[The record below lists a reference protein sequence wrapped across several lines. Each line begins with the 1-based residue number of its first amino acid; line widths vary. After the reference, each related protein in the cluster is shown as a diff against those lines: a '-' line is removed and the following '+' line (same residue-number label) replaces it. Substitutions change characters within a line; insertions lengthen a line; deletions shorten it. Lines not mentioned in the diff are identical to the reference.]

1 MMKRKVSLVIAVMML
16 VSMLQI
22 GTVFAA
28 ESIDVQT
35 TGLTLPDAS
44 AYDVATLD
52 DSLFASFA
60 EPNKTVT
67 VTDIDFQEYVMTFD
81 YQTMQ
86 SDADVDSNFLIFIGK
101 DSIRFTPVRED
112 RAKSIGD
119 IFINSKPNVADI
131 SDTWNDRLYDVMYWF
146 NHQTTEK
153 YNIYLQKSGADLTI
167 GVKGPGEADYSW
179 VKIATN
185 ANDAGST
192 LKMQNNKYKL
202 AVTNAKVYLP
212 KGEGPVEPPEP
223 EGPETVTLTE
233 GALPTV
239 DLAGYDAKQLED
251 TAFDVLEQNNKSA
264 AVSDVDF
271 QNYILQFDYRTVSED
286 FAGDQNFLIHI
297 GKDAIRFRPRGGND
311 KIQLY
316 TAADAGAL
324 PGNWEDRTHLLSYGL
339 KAETTVT
346 YNIYLYK
353 NGADLVFGIK
363 ESGADKY
370 SLATITTNANDADT
384 PLRMETTGYGVEIAN
399 VQVWTPKAGEP
410 VDPPEP
416 EGPVIVTPQT
426 GALPDADLTAYTEN
440 AIADSVLAD
449 FALPSVT
456 WATKEITDFDFQEYI
471 LRFDLQTV
479 TAAPSTT
486 ENLWLLAGND
496 VVRIFPNHPEEPG
509 VFINHSANPSF
520 PGNWDNRTHEL
531 NYPIQPDTSTVYQ
544 VHMQKTGNAL
554 TVGIKKSTE
563 ANYSWMTLETE
574 ANEEGSTMSFTTS
587 AVNFNITNAKVYL
600 PKVEQGSMPEVTDFA
615 NYDKAVID
623 SSLLNLLKEDNYGV
637 AGITSIQPTNYVMKF
652 QYRQNQAATGSNQLF
667 WIYAGNDVIKLLP
680 FNGTGIWH
688 RIPDPENYPEPGKGA
703 ISEPFDASGYKH
715 AYAMKNDTT
724 TTYDIYMSKFGT
736 KLTFGIREAGE
747 TDYEWFEVDGKA
759 NTGKEDTPLTFRAFG
774 FKSTIE
780 NLEYYVPKDYVIA
793 DATYTP
799 GEGTVTVSTSVTRQG
814 ANTRDTAIFVTAV
827 YQTAGGAETL
837 YSLQATEETALSYNT
852 EAPFTNTVSVPES
865 GQYMVKSYLWNSFT
879 NMVPIAGEMSKAY

>member
-1 MMKRKVSLVIAVMML
+1 MVIAVMML

-22 GTVFAA
+22 GTAFAA
-28 ESIDVQT
+28 DPEIFDVET

-44 AYDVATLD
+44 AYDVKTLD
-52 DSLFASFA
+52 FSTLLTPDQ
-60 EPNKTVT
+60 TVT
-67 VTDIDFQEYVMTFD
+67 VSDIDFQEYEMTFD
-81 YQTMQ
+81 YRTVEYPAE
-86 SDADVDSNFLIFIGK
+86 ADNSRTLWILAGN
-101 DSIRFTPVRED
+101 DSIRFTPARD
-112 RAKSIGD
+112 DPTKGD
-119 IFINSKPNVADI
+119 ILIYSDVNGNIP
-131 SDTWNDRLYDVMYWF
+131 DTWSAHQYAVQYWF
-146 NHQTTEK
+146 DHTNTTDTYSVYFK
-153 YNIYLQKSGADLTI
+153 KSGADLTI
-167 GVKGPGEADYSW
+167 GVKKTGEADYSW
-179 VKIATN
+179 ATIPTV
-185 ANDAGST
+185 ANKAGST
-192 LKMQNNKYKL
+192 LKIQSAGYSVD
-202 AVTNAKVYLP
+202 VTNAKVYLP
-212 KGEGPVEPPEP
+212 KGDTPVEPPEP

-271 QNYILQFDYRTVSED
+271 QNYVLQFDYRTVSED

-370 SLATITTNANDADT
+370 SLATIPTNANDADT

-486 ENLWLLAGND
+486 ENLRLLAGND
-496 VVRIFPNHPEEPG
+496 VVRIFPNHPGEPG

-544 VHMQKTGNAL
+544 VHMQKTGNVL

-574 ANEEGSTMSFTTS
+574 ANPEGSTMSFTTS

-600 PKVEQGSMPEVTDFA
+600 PKVEMPEVTDFT
-615 NYDKAVID
+615 NYDKAVFD
-623 SSLLNLLKEDNYGV
+623 SALLNVLKESEYSNRG
-637 AGITSIQPTNYVMKF
+637 GTINSIQPTNYVMKF
-652 QYRQNQAATGSNQLF
+652 QFKQEEVATATNHLF

-680 FNGTGIWH
+680 EQSDGNEIWH
-688 RIPDPENYPEPGKGA
+688 RIPDPEPDKD
-703 ISEPFDASGYKH
+703 ILSEPFDAQGYKH
-715 AYAMKNDTT
+715 AYAMKNDIT

-736 KLTFGIREAGE
+736 KLTFGIKEEGE

-759 NTGKEDTPLTFRAFG
+759 NTGKEDTPLCFRTFG
-774 FKSTIE
+774 FKVVVE
-780 NLEYYVPKDYVIA
+780 NLEYYIPKDYVIA
-793 DATYTP
+793 DETYTD
-799 GEGTVTVSTSVTRQG
+799 GDGTVTVSTSVKRLG
-814 ANTRDTAIFVTAV
+814 ANTKDTAIFVTAV

-837 YSLQATEETALSYNT
+837 YSLQATEETALT
-852 EAPFTNTVSVPES
+852 FDTAVPFANTVDVPES
-865 GQYMVKSYLWNSFT
+865 GQYTVRSYLWNSFAT
-879 NMVPIAGEMSKAY
+879 LTPITAEMQQTY